1 MEIIIKNNYKKETKI
16 TAAASSRTKGATL
29 IHEIDTLHLVY
40 DLYTYTG
47 ESVTVN
53 DPKYLINFLFLHGS
67 GMNRS
72 VWEYY
77 VAYILENMKQKN
89 VNWQINKI
97 ITLDQVTHGDSAEL
111 NRHKLGTN
119 FDWADGARDACTIA
133 QEEFLPVSD
142 SNCYNIVIGHSMG
155 GFQSLAC
162 NVLCPDL
169 FNLSILIEP
178 VVYVPHVKNKDNV
191 TIVPPKF
198 YNALWSKMTDTFKD
212 IKEFETFMKNDSFYR
227 KSDPEILER
236 MIQFEAI
243 HTPEG
248 TIKTKISQ
256 EQNMLCY
263 LTLDPTARWLIGSLP
278 YIKTPIYGIVGG
290 ISTWCPP
297 QNQELLVSRIP
308 LYEKDVILDGD
319 HLVNLED
326 PQTCLNKIVDKITV
340 FIGSSE
346 INVLGSKMCSVSDIK
361 REILFKA
368 NFAKFKEERVKDGPI
383 ILAKL

>member
-1 MEIIIKNNYKKETKI
+1 MDTIIKNNYKKETKVS
-16 TAAASSRTKGATL
+16 AAVSSRIIGATL
-29 IHEIDTLHLVY
+29 IHEVDSLQLVY

-47 ESVTVN
+47 TTVN
-53 DPKYLINFLFLHGS
+53 TTNPTHLVNFLFLHGS

-77 VAYILENMKQKN
+77 VAYILNNMKQKN
-89 VNWQINKI
+89 VKWQINKI

-111 NRHKLGTN
+111 NRHKLGVN
-119 FDWADGARDACTIA
+119 FDWADGARDACKIA
-133 QEEFLPVSD
+133 QEEFQPIGAA
-142 SNCYNIVIGHSMG
+142 NCYNIVIGHSMG

-162 NVLCPDL
+162 NVLYPDL

-178 VVYVPHVKNKDNV
+178 VVYVPHVKNKENV

-198 YNALWSKMTDTFKD
+198 YNALWSKMTDNFKD
-212 IKEFETFMKNDSFYR
+212 MKEFETFMKNNSFYK
-227 KSDPEILER
+227 KSNPEILER

-248 TIKTKISQ
+248 AIKTKISQ

-263 LTLDPTARWLIGSLP
+263 LTLDPTARWLIGSLS
-278 YIKTPIYGIVGG
+278 YIKIPVYGIVGG

-308 LYEKDVILDGD
+308 LYEKDIIPDGD

-326 PQTCLNKIVDKITV
+326 PQTCLNKIVDRITEFV
-340 FIGSSE
+340 HT
-346 INVLGSKMCSVSDIK
+346 SKGDNERYLVSDME
-361 REILFKA
+361 RETLFKEK
-368 NFAKFKEERVKDGPI
+368 FAKFKAERVKDGPI

>member
-1 MEIIIKNNYKKETKI
+1 MQTIIENNYKKETKI
-16 TAAASSRTKGATL
+16 TAAVPSRTKGATL
-29 IHEIDTLHLVY
+29 IHEVDTLQLVY

-47 ESVTVN
+47 DKVVATTPLHS
-53 DPKYLINFLFLHGS
+53 INFLFLHGS
-67 GMNRS
+67 GMNRA

-77 VAYILENMKQKN
+77 VAYILEIMKQKN
-89 VNWQINKI
+89 VHWKINKI
-97 ITLDQVTHGDSAEL
+97 ITMDQVTHGDSAEL

-119 FDWADGARDACTIA
+119 FDWADGARDACKVA
-133 QEEFLPVSD
+133 QEEFLPTSD
-142 SNCYNIVIGHSMG
+142 TNCYNVVVGHSMG

-178 VVYVPHVKNKDNV
+178 VVYVPHVQNKDNV
-191 TIVPPKF
+191 TIIPPRF
-198 YNALWSKMTDTFKD
+198 YNALWSKMTDNFKNME
-212 IKEFETFMKNDSFYR
+212 EFETFMKNDSFYK
-227 KSDPEILER
+227 KSNSEILQR

-243 HTPEG
+243 HTMEG

-278 YIKTPIYGIVGG
+278 YIKIPVHGIVGG

-308 LYEKDVILDGD
+308 LYEKDVIPDGD

-326 PQTCLNKIVDKITV
+326 PGTCLNRIVERITE
-340 FIGSSE
+340 FIDSSKVGE
-346 INVLGSKMCSVSDIK
+346 SESKKGFVSDAQ
-361 REILFKA
+361 REKLFKV
-368 NFAKFKEERVKDGPI
+368 NFSKFKEERVKDGPI